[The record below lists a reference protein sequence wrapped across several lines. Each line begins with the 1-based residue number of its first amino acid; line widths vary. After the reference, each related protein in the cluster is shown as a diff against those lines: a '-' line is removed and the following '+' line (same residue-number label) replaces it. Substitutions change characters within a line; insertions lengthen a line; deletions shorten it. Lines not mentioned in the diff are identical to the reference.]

1 MPIKF
6 YKLFDILQRRE
17 LKKTDL
23 IKIANISSPTLA
35 KLSKGETVTTEVIE
49 KICKA
54 LDTQPGDIMEYLSEN
69 TIISSRPQQLIKE
82 PVKPEAEQTE
92 QAAPEEEH
100 ITLPWEE

>member
-1 MPIKF
+1 MPIKY

-23 IKIANISSPTLA
+23 LNIANISSPTLA

-54 LDTQPGDIMEYLSEN
+54 LDTQPGEIMEYLKDN
-69 TIISSRPQQLIKE
+69 TIISSKSQQPIKTI
-82 PVKPEAEQTE
+82 EQ
-92 QAAPEEEH
+92 EEH
-100 ITLPWEE
+100 ILLPWEE

>member
-1 MPIKF
+1 MPIKY

-23 IKIANISSPTLA
+23 LKIANISSPTLA

-54 LDTQPGDIMEYLSEN
+54 LDTQPGEIMEYLKDN
-69 TIISSRPQQLIKE
+69 AIISGKS
-82 PVKPEAEQTE
+82 
-92 QAAPEEEH
+92 
-100 ITLPWEE
+100 